1 MSFFASAGRI
11 RVTDASGVEKLDT
24 DDDLFHVVGSQ
35 ITGSISFPDVALSD
49 GNTLNDTTNY
59 TLGSCNAA
67 CTHVIGAVQFNGT
80 TGGAVGFDRWTTY
93 MGGTLV
99 WVLNGEPKLANG
111 QWATVIKD
119 YVGYRFYA
127 SAGLVRMERRRI
139 FLGGPLSNVAGL
151 RAHTINYR
159 LKAGLFT

>member
-24 DDDLFHVVGSQ
+24 DDDLFHIVGSQ
-35 ITGSISFPDVALSD
+35 ITGSISFPQVGLSD
-49 GNTLNDTTNY
+49 GGTLNDTTNY
-59 TLGSCNAA
+59 NLGSCHEA
-67 CTHVIGAVQFNGT
+67 CTHVIGAVQFDGS
-80 TGGAVGFDRWTTY
+80 TGGAIGFDRWTTY

-99 WVLNGEPKLANG
+99 WVLNGEPKLQNG
-111 QWATVIKD
+111 QFATVIKD

-127 SAGLVRMERRRI
+127 TGGLVRMERRRI
-139 FLGGPLSNVAGL
+139 FLGGASSAVAGL